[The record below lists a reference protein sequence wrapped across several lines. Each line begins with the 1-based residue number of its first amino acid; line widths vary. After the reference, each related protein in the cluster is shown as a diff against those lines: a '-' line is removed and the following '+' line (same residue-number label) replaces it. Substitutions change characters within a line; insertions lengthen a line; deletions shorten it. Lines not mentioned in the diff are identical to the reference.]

1 MPRDVFPYRFAPP
14 PPLPRY
20 ARHRSEGE
28 HPFRCLLHSID
39 YLRKYRRKVWEASPD
54 VVSHLAKQRALM
66 SAVAAEAPS
75 GPALAFVG
83 DLMWIRNGW
92 DGFLDPAVLDYL
104 NSHEAVVG
112 NLETVISPRVSVA
125 EWLPDRLRF
134 NSRPELLTSFRRPDG
149 RNTFAALS
157 LANNH
162 ALDFGSR
169 ALLDTLSLLSR
180 EGIAQSGV
188 RRGEDEPA
196 FALVE
201 CGDVRVGFYAA
212 TWRQRG
218 SRGQP
223 LLMNEIAGLERPEDG
238 VDLDPARRA
247 LVEMAERG
255 AEVRV
260 VALHW
265 GYEYEMFPTPHQM
278 QVAREL
284 VCAGADIVVGTHP
297 HVIQPAEVCLVNGY
311 ESGGGELPPGSLL
324 RSPEGRR
331 RKALILYSLG
341 NFATAMYTLSCR
353 VGLIASV
360 RFHRCSD
367 GVDWG
372 LAPWR
377 LVVNVPRHGVSG
389 KRRLLFLEDWLHGST
404 EVRPEVSREIMRLRG
419 HIPWPAR

>member
-1 MPRDVFPYRFAPP
+1 
-14 PPLPRY
+14 
-20 ARHRSEGE
+20 
-28 HPFRCLLHSID
+28 
-39 YLRKYRRKVWEASPD
+39 
-54 VVSHLAKQRALM
+54 
-66 SAVAAEAPS
+66 
-75 GPALAFVG
+75 
-83 DLMWIRNGW
+83 
-92 DGFLDPAVLDYL
+92 
-104 NSHEAVVG
+104 
-112 NLETVISPRVSVA
+112 
-125 EWLPDRLRF
+125 
-134 NSRPELLTSFRRPDG
+134 
-149 RNTFAALS
+149 
-157 LANNH
+157 
-162 ALDFGSR
+162 
-169 ALLDTLSLLSR
+169 
-180 EGIAQSGV
+180 
-188 RRGEDEPA
+188 
-196 FALVE
+196 
-201 CGDVRVGFYAA
+201 
-212 TWRQRG
+212 
-218 SRGQP
+218 
-223 LLMNEIAGLERPEDG
+223 
-238 VDLDPARRA
+238 
-247 LVEMAERG
+247 
-255 AEVRV
+255 
-260 VALHW
+260 
-265 GYEYEMFPTPHQM
+265 M